1 LELYIDLV
9 ENNLYNVKMLKT
21 EVGNGT
27 WKVGTISTY

>member
-1 LELYIDLV
+1 MELGNGGRLELYIDLV

-27 WKVGTISTY
+27 